1 MNKKTVW
8 LTGGG
13 TGIGKDLTKL
23 LCDNGFDVIISGRRK
38 DKLIE
43 VAKYNKKKIFP
54 YYRFYCCD
62 ATKDYFGL
70 ISSFL
75 SLFSIG
81 L

>member
-1 MNKKTVW
+1 MVKKTVW

-54 YYRFYCCD
+54 
-62 ATKDYFGL
+62 
-70 ISSFL
+70 
-75 SLFSIG
+75 
-81 L
+81 

>member
-8 LTGGG
+8 LTRG

-43 VAKYNKKKIFP
+43 VAKYNKRK
-54 YYRFYCCD
+54 
-62 ATKDYFGL
+62 
-70 ISSFL
+70 
-75 SLFSIG
+75 FSHTNSM
-81 L
+81 LVR